1 MNLDYLTRENKF
13 NWTHLINVM
22 MWNIGGFW
30 VAPNK
35 MLLVLAVQHE
45 SRREAMPM
53 G

>member
-22 MWNIGGFW
+22 MWNIGGFES
-30 VAPNK
+30 
-35 MLLVLAVQHE
+35 LQIRCFLVLAVQHE